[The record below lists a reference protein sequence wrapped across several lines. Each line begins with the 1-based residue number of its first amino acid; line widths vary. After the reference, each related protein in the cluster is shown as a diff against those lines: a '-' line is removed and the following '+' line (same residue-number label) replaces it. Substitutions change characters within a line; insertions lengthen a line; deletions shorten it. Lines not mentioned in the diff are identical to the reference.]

1 MIDEKKT
8 LKTWKAVGPSG
19 PMETMAY
26 TKAKAEAN
34 LRHRLAVECGL
45 GRWKAREYDLSDLK
59 EVRQCR

>member
-1 MIDEKKT
+1 MSKEQSMR
-8 LKTWKAVGPSG
+8 TWRAMGPSG

-34 LRHRLAVECGL
+34 LRHRLATDCGL

-59 EVRQCR
+59 EVP